1 MPTTTTFAVSGMTCD
16 HCVAAVTQEV
26 GGLDGVDRVDVALVP
41 DGDSLV
47 TVTSDRALLSEE
59 IRAAVEE
66 AGYELSAGGS

>member
-66 AGYELSAGGS
+66 AGYELSAGG

>member
-1 MPTTTTFAVSGMTCD
+1 MPTTTTFAVSGMTCG

-66 AGYELSAGGS
+66 AGYELSAGG

>member
-66 AGYELSAGGS
+66 AGYELSVGG

>member
-47 TVTSDRALLSEE
+47 TVASDRALLSKE

-66 AGYELSAGGS
+66 AGYELSAGG